1 MAGNVTAPDT
11 VALIGFGEVGQVLAT
26 DLGSRVVGVWDVKFR
41 DPDSG
46 PAVAAR
52 AARLRLARDAVD
64 AAEGATVVISAV
76 TAAECTVAA
85 RSVAPT
91 ITRGTIYLDLNSV
104 SPRTKIEAAEAIA
117 EQGGRYVEAAVM
129 SPILPRRITAP
140 ILLGGPYAQS
150 LLPTIQALGF
160 SGTEAFSEILGQ
172 ASAAKMCRS
181 VMVKG
186 LEALLTES
194 LLAARR
200 YRVEGAVLE
209 SLSGLLPATDWTEIS
224 RYMISRSLQHGR
236 RRAEEMREVAQTVAD
251 AGLEPWMSR
260 ACAER
265 QDWAANFGTEARHDT
280 LELLLDALLA
290 RIPATRGDSRC

>member
-1 MAGNVTAPDT
+1 MAGNVSAPHS
-11 VALIGFGEVGQVLAT
+11 VALIGFGEVGQVLAA
-26 DLGSRVVGVWDVKFR
+26 DLGSRVVGAWDVKFS
-41 DPDSG
+41 DPGST
-46 PAVAAR
+46 PAVAASD
-52 AARLRLARDAVD
+52 ARVRLARNAVD
-64 AAEGATVVISAV
+64 AARGATIVISAV
-76 TAAECTVAA
+76 TAAACTAAA
-85 RSVAPT
+85 RSVAPA
-91 ITRGTIYLDLNSV
+91 ITQGTIYLDLNSV

-129 SPILPRRITAP
+129 SPILPRRVTAP

-150 LLPTIQALGF
+150 LLSTIQELGF
-160 SGTEAFSEILGQ
+160 SGAEMFSEILGQ

-186 LEALLTES
+186 IEALLTES

-209 SLSGLLPATDWTEIS
+209 SLGGLLPAGEWTTLS

-251 AGLEPWMSR
+251 AGIEPWMSR

-265 QDWAANFGTEARHDT
+265 QDWAASFGTEAREQT
-280 LELLLDALLA
+280 LEQLLDALLA
-290 RIPATRGDSRC
+290 RIPATQGDSRC